1 MIITFIYNCWS
12 SFIEWVSNLFNCF
25 EPIPITASAKICI

>member
-1 MIITFIYNCWS
+1 MIIQFIYNCWT
-12 SFIEWVSNLFNCF
+12 SFTEWVYSLFNCF